1 LNKRKGRI
9 AYRLFYTKRG
19 NTILS
24 VAIPAVLLLF
34 GLAVNIFNIRLTGHF
49 PPCYFKKITGM
60 NCPGCGGTRSVQSL
74 LHLDI
79 WHSIWYNPV
88 VFILIVTLAVLYVRF
103 VLNLFKK
110 TYTPPKYDFS
120 VAVAYIIG
128 AVAVGFLIVRNLPFY
143 HTIFY

>member
-1 LNKRKGRI
+1 VNKHKRYTAGQ
-9 AYRLFYTKRG
+9 LFYTKKG
-19 NTILS
+19 NIILAA
-24 VAIPAVLLLF
+24 AIPAVLLLF
-34 GLAVNIFNIRLTGHF
+34 GLIVNIFNIRLTGWL
-49 PPCYFKKITGM
+49 PTCYFKEATGM

-79 WHSIWYNPV
+79 WHSLWYNPV
-88 VFILIVTLAVLYVRF
+88 VFILIITLAVLYVRF

-128 AVAVGFLIVRNLPFY
+128 AVAVIFLIVRNLPFY
-143 HTIFY
+143 HTVFY